1 MKYAGI
7 IEDDV
12 VNGQG
17 VCVSF
22 WTQGCPFHCKGCHNS
37 LTWDFSGGL
46 DADQDQLTEEILTL
60 LSKNGI
66 QRNFSILGG
75 EPLCSQNRPFVH
87 HLISAVRENYPN
99 IKIFLWTGYEKEELK
114 QQQDPLLTDIFKNVD
129 IIVTGRFILEQRD
142 VSLPLRGSSNQQ
154 ILHRGIDF

>member
-37 LTWDFSGGL
+37 QTWDFSGGL
-46 DADQDQLTEEILTL
+46 DADQDQLTEKILTL

-66 QRNFSILGG
+66 
-75 EPLCSQNRPFVH
+75 
-87 HLISAVRENYPN
+87 
-99 IKIFLWTGYEKEELK
+99 
-114 QQQDPLLTDIFKNVD
+114 
-129 IIVTGRFILEQRD
+129 
-142 VSLPLRGSSNQQ
+142 
-154 ILHRGIDF
+154 